1 MSHATHV
8 FTSTHAFFCYS
19 EGDLAEKVAGIQA
32 VDFAPCVKH
41 LKLAEEKNL
50 KKSEKIVE
58 SRRDTGDRFR
68 SLRKAPGIGA
78 EKNRK
83 QHLIPSSY
91 TNIHIH

>member
-41 LKLAEEKNL
+41 LKFAEEKNL
-50 KKSEKIVE
+50 KKSGKITKSKVAGIQAIAFVPCVKHLELAQEKIE
-58 SRRDTGDRFR
+58 
-68 SLRKAPGIGA
+68 
-78 EKNRK
+78 N
-83 QHLIPSSY
+83 
-91 TNIHIH
+91 NI